1 MSIGGGVRSIGHRK
15 DIDGLRAVAVVPV
28 VLHHAGIMFL
38 GGGFVGVDVFFVISG
53 YLITTILADDIR
65 RGEFSILGFYERR
78 ARRIFP
84 ALFVMLL
91 VSIVAFA
98 AILLPL
104 DLRNFSRS
112 VLATV
117 SFTSNILFCLESGYF
132 AAAAE
137 LKPLLHTWSLA
148 VEEQF
153 YIGFPILLVLLF
165 KAGRRM
171 RNAVL
176 VAIVGLSFAINVWGV
191 EAHPTATFYLLPTR
205 AWELLLGSLL
215 ALNVIPA
222 PAGRGLREIG
232 AALGLGLI
240 VLSVFTLTPADPFP
254 GWNAASPCI
263 GAALVIWAGIG
274 GPSLGGR
281 LLSLGP
287 VVFIG
292 KISYSLYLW
301 HWPIIVFF
309 KYSTNRGPSP
319 AEIAVIVAASILAA
333 TLSWRI
339 VEQPFRGKGSRFTRR
354 WIFTASAAAAALFL
368 TAGSAGY
375 IGRGWPQRFP
385 EAIPIAD
392 KYADYQP
399 RFAMLRTGT
408 CFLRTG
414 QPAAEYDE
422 AACYGGASPDALIWG
437 DSFGAHLYWGLS
449 GRAAKAGLSIGQAT
463 LAACPPALN
472 LQVSQYRGC
481 KEFNDHILGLVR
493 KNPPKTVLLA
503 GRWESLEADDV
514 PRISDTIAAIRQAGS
529 DVIVL
534 GQSPTFPA
542 PAYILYTKAMLN
554 GTLAAPVAEIDRSG
568 LNRLVAQ
575 IADRSGVAFFAPEEV
590 FCTGG
595 QCRIQQDGALLFWDE
610 GHLTTEGSD
619 LVGER
624 FFDRYG
630 AALAGQAKVKL

>member
-1 MSIGGGVRSIGHRK
+1 M
-15 DIDGLRAVAVVPV
+15 RAVAVVPV
-28 VLHHAGIMFL
+28 VLHHAGISFL

-65 RGEFSILGFYERR
+65 RGVFSFPGFYERR

-91 VSIVAFA
+91 ASTVAFA
-98 AILLPL
+98 AILLPF
-104 DLRNFSRS
+104 DLRSFSGS

-153 YIGFPILLVLLF
+153 YIGFPILLYLLSR
-165 KAGRRM
+165 AGRRM

-176 VAIVGLSFAINVWGV
+176 IAIAGLSLAVNVWAVGP
-191 EAHPTATFYLLPTR
+191 HPTAAFYLLSTR

-215 ALNVIPA
+215 ALDLVSPT
-222 PAGRGLREIG
+222 GRGLREIA

-240 VLSVFTLTPADPFP
+240 GLSVFTLTPADPFP
-254 GWNAASPCI
+254 GWNAVPPCI
-263 GAALVIWAGIG
+263 GAALVIWAGTG
-274 GPSLGGR
+274 GASLGGR

-287 VVFIG
+287 VMFIG

-301 HWPIIVFF
+301 HWPIIVFAR
-309 KYSTNRGPSP
+309 YSTDRALSP
-319 AEIAVIVAASILAA
+319 AETALIVAASILAA
-333 TLSWRI
+333 TLSWRY
-339 VEQPFRGKGSRFTRR
+339 VEQPFRGRGSRFTRR

-375 IGRGWPQRFP
+375 ISRGWPQRFP
-385 EAIPIAD
+385 EAARIAET
-392 KYADYQP
+392 YADYQP
-399 RFAMLRTGT
+399 RFAMQRPGA
-408 CFLRTG
+408 CFLRIG

-422 AACYGGASPDALIWG
+422 AACYGGESPGALIWG
-437 DSFGAHLYWGLS
+437 DSFGAHLHWGLS

-463 LAACPPALN
+463 LAACAPVLDPLAFR
-472 LQVSQYRGC
+472 YEGC
-481 KEFNDHILGLVR
+481 REFNDHILGLVR
-493 KNPPKTVLLA
+493 RNPPGTVLLA
-503 GRWESLEADDV
+503 ARWEFLRPEDL
-514 PRISDTIAAIRQAGS
+514 PRIGDTIAAIRQAGS

-534 GQSPTFPA
+534 GQSPTFHA
-542 PAYILYTKAMLN
+542 PAYVLYTRAMLN
-554 GTLAAPVAEIDRSG
+554 GTASAPVAEIDRSG

-575 IADRSGVAFFAPEEV
+575 IAGRSGAAFFAPEEV

-624 FFDRYG
+624 FFEQYG
-630 AALAGQAKVKL
+630 AALTAHAQTKL